1 METRQRLSSGFSGTA
16 EVGIE
21 AVGHRHLVRKQR
33 KGNGGTSDCRGEK
46 AQGGFLLGIPEGFWF
61 FFFFSGGGWL
71 F

>member
-33 KGNGGTSDCRGEK
+33 KGNGGTSDCRGK
-46 AQGGFLLGIPEGFWF
+46 RRRKGSAWA
-61 FFFFSGGGWL
+61 S
-71 F
+71 